1 MNDFTLSHNQSRDLI
16 LKLFEVIVLKF
27 KSIANYQVTYL
38 LESNT
43 TTTTNTNSITTSI
56 TNSSSSSSSSS
67 NSNSISSSSSTSSS
81 VKVEITNNTSLPA
94 AIDKSESDIVSPI
107 LQDKKAYIE
116 KLDSFI
122 NAFDDKDRV
131 KVNKI
136 LFK

>member
-1 MNDFTLSHNQSRDLI
+1 LI

-56 TNSSSSSSSSS
+56 TNSSSSSSS
-67 NSNSISSSSSTSSS
+67 TSSS

-122 NAFDDKDRV
+122 NKFDDKDRV